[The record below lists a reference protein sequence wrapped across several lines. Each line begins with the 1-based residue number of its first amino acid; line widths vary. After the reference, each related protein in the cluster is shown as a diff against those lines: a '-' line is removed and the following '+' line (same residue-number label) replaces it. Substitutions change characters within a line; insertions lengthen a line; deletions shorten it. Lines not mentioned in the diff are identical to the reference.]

1 MGIKMP
7 QEVSFLFKITN
18 DIAVAV
24 DQLGTRKGAIAVYIE
39 PWHMDVSDF
48 IDLRKN
54 SGEERRRAHE
64 LFPAL
69 WINDLFMK
77 RVRANDKWTLFDPA
91 DTQDLCD
98 LYGEAFEKRYEEYE
112 KDESIAKEI
121 VEAKELWKKILLNY
135 FETGLPFL
143 CFKDNA
149 NKANPN
155 AHVGIIRSSNLC
167 TEIFSKIQSQI
178 IIRSKLYLKMV
189 MKNIL
194 MKKNALLSMEDMKN
208 LLRKFQRLIVLM
220 ETRFIS

>member
-7 QEVSFLFKITN
+7 QGVSFLLKITN

-77 RVRANDKWTLFDPA
+77 RVRANDKWTLLIL
-91 DTQDLCD
+91 QIHKICVI
-98 LYGEAFEKRYEEYE
+98 YMEK
-112 KDESIAKEI
+112 
-121 VEAKELWKKILLNY
+121 LL
-135 FETGLPFL
+135 
-143 CFKDNA
+143 K
-149 NKANPN
+149 
-155 AHVGIIRSSNLC
+155 S
-167 TEIFSKIQSQI
+167 
-178 IIRSKLYLKMV
+178 V
-189 MKNIL
+189 MKNTKK
-194 MKKNALLSMEDMKN
+194 MK
-208 LLRKFQRLIVLM
+208 V
-220 ETRFIS
+220 